1 METAQLLDGVYLRTL
16 DTGATIDVETRSRR
30 YRLEYLEGDRI
41 RISGHPQWCPAPT
54 LARLWGSRGGSE
66 GFVGGYIGCQM
77 RLVFERLD
85 DCIPVTT
92 SEVTDVRVIERH

>member
-16 DTGATIDVETRSRR
+16 DTGAIINVETRSRR
-30 YRLEYLEGDRI
+30 YRLEYLEGDRM

-54 LARLWGSRGGSE
+54 LARLQGLRGGSE
-66 GFVGGYIGCQM
+66 GFVEGYIGCQM

>member
-66 GFVGGYIGCQM
+66 GAATRTKFAGIGKHACLPSTAPISSQ
-77 RLVFERLD
+77 
-85 DCIPVTT
+85 
-92 SEVTDVRVIERH
+92 